1 MDHFAGKIA
10 VITGA
15 ASGIGRAVAL
25 RAAAEGMK
33 IVLADIEERPLYET
47 ARTLSGAGTDVIAVV
62 TDVSDA
68 SSVEALR
75 DRALDRFGGVHLVH
89 NNAGV
94 AAGGPLWTVSE
105 SDWRWIL
112 GVNLWGVI
120 HGIRAFVPL
129 LSSQGEG
136 HVVNTASAAGL
147 VSPPFMG
154 PYNAA
159 KHAVVTIS
167 ETLYRDLRLTGSNV
181 GVSVLCPGLVRTNIA
196 DSERNRPPWAHA
208 AAGSQRSPSAL
219 QLQLQTAVRRQLAAG
234 IDPASVAETVLDAV
248 RTNRFYVLT
257 HPEWKIAV
265 ETRMHDILAGRAP
278 TSLEWAP

>member
-68 SSVEALR
+68 SSVEELR
-75 DRALDRFGGVHLVH
+75 DRALDKFGGVHLVH

-120 HGIRAFVPL
+120 NGIRAFVPM
-129 LSSQGEG
+129 LSAQGEG
-136 HVVNTASAAGL
+136 HVVNTASVAGL
-147 VSPPFMG
+147 VSPPLMG

-167 ETLYRDLRLTGSNV
+167 ETLYCDLRLSGSNV
-181 GVSVLCPGLVRTNIA
+181 GVSVLCPGHVRTNIA
-196 DSERNRPPWAHA
+196 DSERNRPPWARA
-208 AAGSQRSPSAL
+208 AADSGRSPIA
-219 QLQLQTAVRRQLAAG
+219 LQLQTAVRRQLAAG

-248 RTNRFYVLT
+248 RTNRFYILT
-257 HPEWKIAV
+257 HPEWNIAV

-278 TSLEWAP
+278 TSLE